1 MPGGPSAAK
10 QGSLRLTFAP
20 HLEEFVDLKD
30 LVEYMAKTL
39 VEDPS
44 QVEVRVVEG
53 TNSVTV
59 ELHVAPNDMGRV
71 IGKSGRIANAMRTL
85 VRVAAIRQGKRATLE
100 IV

>member
-1 MPGGPSAAK
+1 MN
-10 QGSLRLTFAP
+10 
-20 HLEEFVDLKD
+20 LKD
-30 LVEYMAKTL
+30 LVEYMVKTL

-44 QVEVRVVEG
+44 QVEVRVVE
-53 TNSVTV
+53 NSNAVTV
-59 ELHVAPNDMGRV
+59 ELHVGPNDMGRV